1 VVGRRDEPAILSQ
14 GFALGRV
21 SEEVQRSP
29 SPFPPGPSRLP
40 SAVEDREAPSTNPE
54 ERTSLELGLVRARK
68 GTTDPSDQ
76 LQRVQVLGVERH
88 R

>member
-1 VVGRRDEPAILSQ
+1 
-14 GFALGRV
+14 
-21 SEEVQRSP
+21 
-29 SPFPPGPSRLP
+29 
-40 SAVEDREAPSTNPE
+40 
-54 ERTSLELGLVRARK
+54 LELGLVRARK